1 MHHNLSV
8 YILCIT
14 GIKFDLY
21 QTIYIFFK
29 YYDFFYYVGS
39 CLLLKIM
46 HN

>member
-1 MHHNLSV
+1 MYHNLRV

-29 YYDFFYYVGS
+29 RPLFFYYVNI
-39 CLLLKIM
+39 CFY
-46 HN
+46 

>member
-29 YYDFFYYVGS
+29 I
-39 CLLLKIM
+39 L
-46 HN
+46 